1 MSPQHQWRYTN
12 SSFIVWGT
20 WTGCSCRTHV
30 AKEVQS
36 CNWWPL
42 TLTLFPSRLSS
53 KIWFTPWL
61 FGINQACHRS
71 FGLLCRIR
79 IILMRTRFEQ
89 EPRRIKSDVRKI
101 WFFNVVLQC
110 IALTIDWIIRHLCL
124 VGVIGLAYLNC
135 CNRSKWVC
143 CSKANMSLRLQISRA
158 TSCRWRTY
166 SYLLPPW
173 FLLINVCY
181 RAVMIWLVML
191 CMYLNC
197 K

>member
-61 FGINQACHRS
+61 SGINQVCHRS

-124 VGVIGLAYLNC
+124 VGVIGLHIWIAATAQNGSVVPRPTCRCDYRYPVQRHVVGGRTHIYC
-135 CNRSKWVC
+135 HHDF
-143 CSKANMSLRLQISRA
+143 CS
-158 TSCRWRTY
+158 
-166 SYLLPPW
+166 
-173 FLLINVCY
+173 
-181 RAVMIWLVML
+181 
-191 CMYLNC
+191 
-197 K
+197 